1 MKLTRTHQRV
11 MLATPLPVT
20 SMVPPTSTPRRLCVA
35 LAYAYGRC
43 LLELVTIAH
52 RFGTLR
58 RQRLKEPRQ

>member
-11 MLATPLPVT
+11 MLAAPLPVK
-20 SMVPPTSTPRRLCVA
+20 SMASPTPTPRRLCVA
-35 LAYAYGRC
+35 LAHAYGRC
-43 LLELVTIAH
+43 RLELVTFAH